1 MFSMYNR
8 NLLFIILFVA
18 WYCFSCNSNSPNP
31 NRVQN
36 PVRVELS
43 TTLSTDSLFTPTGNA
58 ELDSLLQLASV
69 AKQDTNLAR
78 LFYQIGDL
86 YEDNNREKG
95 KEYYLKLKSL
105 SEQLDWIEGRLLS
118 ASSLSTALCRE
129 GLADSALVIISPALE
144 LAKRENKEE
153 WIAVLYMNTGN
164 AYQVKDWYETA
175 LRYYMDAMIIFER
188 IKNTEKLGL
197 IYRYIGNIYNLIN
210 LPEKSVEYCE
220 KALVL
225 LIDNPKYN
233 VYALQE
239 LAKVYNVLQQYEKS
253 NEYFEKALELNK
265 QQNNL
270 YLLEFVFFHLADNA
284 LMVFD
289 LDRAEMY
296 AKKMLEIY
304 GSEKEL
310 YLYHGYLLL
319 LGKLEQLKGNF
330 AKSEKYALQALEI
343 AIEYDA
349 MEVKKIC
356 YILLSELSVAMHKY
370 SDNIRYYKELEKV
383 EVAIA
388 NASTQRASEEMAA
401 KYETEKKELEIE
413 NQKQVIARQ
422 NIERSLLAGGIV
434 VAVLIL
440 SLLWYLLRLR
450 NRHNKGLAERNDA
463 LAEMNATKDKFF
475 NIISHD
481 IKNPAIAQRD
491 ALKRLVKSAF
501 QWDADT
507 LAKYYNSLLESAE
520 GQVELVYNLLGWAQL
535 QTGRMIFQPAT
546 FNLAASLRADIAL
559 IRGMAE
565 KKGIAFA
572 AQIADD
578 ADVTGDSNMIAA
590 VVRNLLSNAVKFT
603 PAGGMVT
610 LEIIGLPP
618 APPPIEGGENFPPS
632 GGLKGACISISD
644 TGVGMSHEQIDNLF
658 RLDVAHS
665 RRGTAGEQGSG
676 LGLIVCKELLE
687 KHNTVLHVESETG
700 KGSKFW
706 FTM

>member
-1 MFSMYNR
+1 MFLMNNR
-8 NLLFIILFVA
+8 NSLFIILFVA
-18 WYCFSCNSNSPNP
+18 WFCFSCNPNSPNP

-36 PVRVELS
+36 PVRVESIAALPA
-43 TTLSTDSLFTPTGNA
+43 DSLYAPTGNA
-58 ELDSLLQLASV
+58 ELDSLLLLASV
-69 AKQDTNLAR
+69 SKQDTNLAKIY
-78 LFYQIGDL
+78 YQIGFE
-86 YEDNNREKG
+86 YVDNDREKA
-95 KEYYLKLKSL
+95 KEYYLKLKNL
-105 SEQLDWIEGRLLS
+105 SEQLDWNEGRLMYAFAFSNLLNK
-118 ASSLSTALCRE
+118 A
-129 GLADSALVIISPALE
+129 GLPDSALVTVSPALE
-144 LAKRENKEE
+144 LAKKEHNVK
-153 WIAVLYMNTGN
+153 WIGLLNMNNGT
-164 AYQVKDWYETA
+164 AYRKKQWYETSINA
-175 LRYYMDAMIIFER
+175 YMVAMPILERLNDAKELV
-188 IKNTEKLGL
+188 NL
-197 IYRYIGNIYNLIN
+197 YRYMATLYRLIL
-210 LPEKSVEYCE
+210 LPEKTIEYCE
-220 KALVL
+220 KAIA
-225 LIDNPKYN
+225 LIDDDPY
-233 VYALQE
+233 
-239 LAKVYNVLQQYEKS
+239 VLYEFGVAHSWLRQYEKS
-253 NEYFEKALELNK
+253 NEYFEKSMAICK

-270 YLLEFVFFHLADNA
+270 YLLEFVYLFRSDNA
-284 LMVFD
+284 LYEFE
-289 LDRAEMY
+289 LD
-296 AKKMLEIY
+296 KL
-304 GSEKEL
+304 EL
-310 YLYHGYLLL
+310 YLNKVLEVSGGIDKMVDRVTYLTLRS
-319 LGKLEQLKGNF
+319 GLEKAKGNF
-330 AKSEKYALQALEI
+330 ILAEKIILEALEY
-343 AIEYDA
+343 AIEYKALD
-349 MEVKKIC
+349 EISDC
-356 YILLSELSVAMHKY
+356 YIILSELSVAQGKFREGIQY
-370 SDNIRYYKELEKV
+370 TEERDLNTL
-383 EVAIA
+383 AIA
-388 NASTQRASEEMAA
+388 SATTLRASEEMAA

-422 NIERSLLAGGIV
+422 NIERSLLAGGIALSMV
-434 VAVLIL
+434 IL
-440 SLLWYLLRLR
+440 FLLWYMLRLR

-572 AQIADD
+572 VQIADD

-603 PAGGMVT
+603 PAGGTVT

-632 GGLKGACISISD
+632 GGLRGACISISD

-700 KGSKFW
+700 KGSRFW
-706 FTM
+706 FTL